1 MMKIFTIVNLC
12 SLAISNLTE
21 KMVSMDKYVLNQKQL
36 ASMLKL
42 SKHGYEDVL
51 SFINRERAIIAE
63 YFVHNENLKMAKRPK
78 GDSLDITKNEK
89 IFYSL
94 SKIRN
99 KIGKNLSDQEILEIL
114 FYWPFRYPDVQRKS
128 TTSNIMKIRSQVQD
142 NSSISSDEETI
153 SKEKIVINQHS
164 FKNDDLED
172 VKEFMKGKTNFI
184 LYLKHSWKS

>member
-1 MMKIFTIVNLC
+1 
-12 SLAISNLTE
+12 
-21 KMVSMDKYVLNQKQL
+21 MDKYVLNQNQL

-78 GDSLDITKNEK
+78 GDSSDITKNEK

-99 KIGKNLSDQEILEIL
+99 KIGKNLSDQELLEIL

-128 TTSNIMKIRSQVQD
+128 TMSNIMKIKSQVQD

-172 VKEFMKGKTNFI
+172 VKEFMKGKTNII